1 MSFSTKAWEAARHAL
16 GRLFSRVA
24 VYQVPE
30 DQFQPQAVV
39 NFSDALTPQT
49 PAPGT
54 SENIWRAHAVVPPS
68 SLTQIDV
75 RVASEGSRPQAN
87 VVGESHV
94 VASPECFAMP
104 MLHAS
109 ALQTRQAGGFGAVQV
124 VALPH
129 SFIALPKDPLR
140 LMSTSVLSLPKVAA
154 LGGFSLAKP
163 KAKALIV
170 PRRPAV
176 RLGPVRTGEVA
187 LSHAPLLRRG
197 LQSPVGVPLS
207 TLFSAEHR
215 CLAET
220 VGLPLSDVTLLGVY
234 PAIPII
240 AVRRLVVEDEGRQL
254 RLWLK
259 PESWWGCPPP
269 RRITLL
275 IGRQSSTGKMLQAS
289 G

>member
-1 MSFSTKAWEAARHAL
+1 MIPSARAWASARHAL
-16 GRLFSRVA
+16 GRLFSRA
-24 VYQVPE
+24 TVYQVPK
-30 DQFQPQAVV
+30 DQILPQAIVH
-39 NFSDALTPQT
+39 FSDALTPQT
-49 PAPGT
+49 PAPGI
-54 SENIWRAHAVVPPS
+54 SENTWRAHAVVQPS

-75 RVASEGSRPQAN
+75 HISSEGSRPQAI
-87 VVGESHV
+87 VVGESHI
-94 VASPECFAMP
+94 VASPECFAIP
-104 MLHAS
+104 ALDAS
-109 ALQTRQAGGFGAVQV
+109 ELQTRQVRSLDSAQV

-140 LMSTSVLSLPKVAA
+140 LISIPVLSLPKVAA
-154 LGGFSLAKP
+154 LGEFSLAKP
-163 KAKALIV
+163 KWKALIV
-170 PRRPAV
+170 PRRTAAH
-176 RLGPVRTGEVA
+176 LGSARTGEVA
-187 LSHAPLLRRG
+187 LSRIPLLRRG
-197 LQSPVGVPLS
+197 LQSPVGMPLS
-207 TLFSAEHR
+207 TYFSAEHR

-220 VGLPLSDVTLLGVY
+220 AGLPLSDVTLLGVY

-259 PESWWGCPPP
+259 PESWWGHPPP

>member
-1 MSFSTKAWEAARHAL
+1 MTPSAKAWRAARHAL
-16 GRLFSRVA
+16 GRFFSRVA

-30 DQFQPQAVV
+30 DQLLPQATVL
-39 NFSDALTPQT
+39 FSDALTPQA
-49 PAPGT
+49 PARGI
-54 SENIWRAHAVVPPS
+54 SENIWRARAVVQPS

-75 RVASEGSRPQAN
+75 RTTSEGSCPRAS

-94 VASPECFAMP
+94 VPLPECFSMP
-104 MLHAS
+104 VFHAC
-109 ALQTRQAGGFGAVQV
+109 ALRTKQAGGFDAAQV

-140 LMSTSVLSLPKVAA
+140 LMSISALRLPKVAA
-154 LGGFSLAKP
+154 LGSFSFAKP
-163 KAKALIV
+163 KGKALLV
-170 PRRPAV
+170 PRRSAA
-176 RLGPVRTGEVA
+176 RLGPVRTGELA
-187 LSHAPLLRRG
+187 LSRIPLRRRG

-207 TLFSAEHR
+207 TLFAAEHR

-220 VGLPLSDVTLLGVY
+220 AGLPLSDVTLLGVY

>member
-1 MSFSTKAWEAARHAL
+1 LTRSARAWEAARHAL
-16 GRLFSRVA
+16 GRLFSRAA

-30 DQFQPQAVV
+30 DQILPLATVC
-39 NFSDALTPQT
+39 FSDALTPLIPT
-49 PAPGT
+49 PGI
-54 SENIWRAHAVVPPS
+54 SENIWRAHAVVQPS

-75 RVASEGSRPQAN
+75 HISSEGSRPQATI
-87 VVGESHV
+87 VGESHV
-94 VASPECFAMP
+94 VASPECFAIP
-104 MLHAS
+104 ALTAS
-109 ALQTRQAGGFGAVQV
+109 ALQIRQAGGFDAVQV

-140 LMSTSVLSLPKVAA
+140 LMSISVLSLPKATA

-163 KAKALIV
+163 KGKALIV
-170 PRRPAV
+170 PRRPAA

-187 LSHAPLLRRG
+187 LSRIPLLRRG

-207 TLFSAEHR
+207 TFFSAEHR

-220 VGLPLSDVTLLGVY
+220 AGLPLSDVTLLGVY

-259 PESWWGCPPP
+259 PESWWGRPPP

>member
-1 MSFSTKAWEAARHAL
+1 
-16 GRLFSRVA
+16 
-24 VYQVPE
+24 
-30 DQFQPQAVV
+30 
-39 NFSDALTPQT
+39 
-49 PAPGT
+49 
-54 SENIWRAHAVVPPS
+54 
-68 SLTQIDV
+68 
-75 RVASEGSRPQAN
+75 
-87 VVGESHV
+87 
-94 VASPECFAMP
+94 
-104 MLHAS
+104 
-109 ALQTRQAGGFGAVQV
+109 
-124 VALPH
+124 
-129 SFIALPKDPLR
+129 
-140 LMSTSVLSLPKVAA
+140 
-154 LGGFSLAKP
+154 
-163 KAKALIV
+163 
-170 PRRPAV
+170 
-176 RLGPVRTGEVA
+176 